1 MSKHR
6 KVVISSILAGACVL
20 GLWRMSSTDTDG
32 EVASTGHF
40 ANRLWIERMPADE
53 RDMVAYF
60 AAFKL
65 PEGRF
70 GATGRASQWRQFTE
84 VFRWALEGDRLRAV
98 FPQERIRAE
107 FQVRTWECRG
117 EAPSPF
123 ELCLR
128 ISKGERSHVFYSME
142 EWEITP
148 RESEMLDQLAD
159 HPTLAPIADRLPVRA
174 LDGEPDDMDLADADA
189 AWFPID

>member
-6 KVVISSILAGACVL
+6 KVVISSILAGAFVL
-20 GLWRMSSTDTDG
+20 GLWRMSGTDEEA
-32 EVASTGHF
+32 EVASTSHF

-53 RDMVAYF
+53 RDMVAYL
-60 AAFKL
+60 AALEL

-98 FPQERIRAE
+98 FPQEHIRAE
-107 FQVRTWECRG
+107 FQVRTWDCRG
-117 EAPSPF
+117 EAPRPF
-123 ELCLR
+123 ELCMQ

-142 EWEITP
+142 EWEIRP
-148 RESEMLDQLAD
+148 RGSDPLRQLAD
-159 HPTLAPIADRLPVRA
+159 YPAVASIADELPLRP
-174 LDGEPDDMDLADADA
+174 LDGESDETDVPEADAG
-189 AWFPID
+189 WFPID

>member
-6 KVVISSILAGACVL
+6 KVVISSILAGACAL
-20 GLWRMSSTDTDG
+20 GLWRLSATDTDG

-40 ANRLWIERMPADE
+40 ANRLRIERMPTDE
-53 RDMVAYF
+53 RDMVAYL
-60 AAFKL
+60 AALKL

-84 VFRWALEGDRLRAV
+84 VFRWTLEGDRLRAV

-117 EAPSPF
+117 EAPRPF
-123 ELCLR
+123 ELCLQ
-128 ISKGERSHVFYSME
+128 ISKGERSHIFYSME
-142 EWEITP
+142 EWEISP
-148 RESEMLDQLAD
+148 RDSKSLDQLAD
-159 HPTLAPIADRLPVRA
+159 YPTVAPIADTLAVRA
-174 LDGEPDDMDLADADA
+174 LDGEPDDTDLAEADA
-189 AWFPID
+189 EWFPTD

>member
-6 KVVISSILAGACVL
+6 KVVISSILAGVCAL
-20 GLWRMSSTDTDG
+20 GVWRMSGSDTDA
-32 EVASTGHF
+32 EVASTSHF
-40 ANRLWIERMPADE
+40 ANRLWIERMPEDE
-53 RDMVAYF
+53 RDMVAYL
-60 AAFKL
+60 AALKL

-98 FPQERIRAE
+98 FPQERVRAE
-107 FQVRTWECRG
+107 FRVRTWECRG
-117 EAPSPF
+117 EAPRPF

-142 EWEITP
+142 EWVITP
-148 RESEMLDQLAD
+148 RDSDPARQLVD
-159 HPTLAPIADRLPVRA
+159 DPTLAPIVEALPVRG
-174 LDGEPDDMDLADADA
+174 LDGEQAEADVPEADAE
-189 AWFPID
+189 WFPID